1 MTISADAILTYI
13 LIAVGG
19 FLVKVILDWIK
30 QTAEDKND
38 KAKRFE
44 EQNWRVEITKL
55 VRAENEQLVKELR
68 QEIDNLRE
76 ESRRNYDYWQKMYLD
91 AINRLDKVQTKFENL
106 EKQDIIFYRNLLMD
120 TCKEYIAK
128 GELTEYQ
135 FDRLT
140 EWYKI
145 YKELGGNHQGDLYYK
160 KAVAL
165 PIIKDRHIEE
175 DDKMHSIFDYE
186 DLVKS
191 DNTEL

>member
-1 MTISADAILTYI
+1 MTITADAVLTYI

-19 FLVKVILDWIK
+19 FLVKVILDWFK

-44 EQNWRVEITKL
+44 EQNWRVEITKI

-68 QEIDNLRE
+68 QEIQDLKNEGRK
-76 ESRRNYDYWQKMYLD
+76 NYDYWQKMYWD
-91 AINRLDKVQTKFENL
+91 AVDRLEKVQIKFENL
-106 EKQDIIFYRNLLMD
+106 EKQDIIFYRNLLID
-120 TCKEYIAK
+120 TCKEYLAK

-165 PIIKDRHIEE
+165 PIIKDKHIEE
-175 DDKMHSIFDYE
+175 DDRMHSIFDYE
-186 DLVKS
+186 DLVAS
-191 DNTEL
+191 DEKN

>member
-1 MTISADAILTYI
+1 MTITADAVLTYI

-19 FLVKVILDWIK
+19 FLVKVILDWFK
-30 QTAEDKND
+30 QTAEEKND

-44 EQNWRVEITKL
+44 EQNWRTEITKI
-55 VRAENEQLVKELR
+55 VRAENEQLVKELK
-68 QEIDNLRE
+68 QEIKDLKE
-76 ESRRNYDYWQKMYLD
+76 EGRKNYDYWQKMYWD
-91 AINRLDKVQTKFENL
+91 AVDRLEKVQVKFENL
-106 EKQDIIFYRNLLMD
+106 EKQDIIFYRNLLID
-120 TCKEYIAK
+120 TCKEYLAK

-165 PIIKDRHIEE
+165 PIIKDKHMEE
-175 DDKMHSIFDYE
+175 DDRMHSIFDYE
-186 DLVKS
+186 DLVESNEK
-191 DNTEL
+191 N

>member
-1 MTISADAILTYI
+1 MTITADAILTYI
-13 LIAVGG
+13 LIAIGG

-30 QTAEDKND
+30 DYFEKKTDNA
-38 KAKRFE
+38 RRYE
-44 EQNWRVEITKL
+44 EQNWRVEITKI
-55 VRAENEQLVKELR
+55 VRVENEQLVKELK
-68 QEIDNLRE
+68 QEIEGLKETGRK
-76 ESRRNYDYWQKMYLD
+76 NYDYWQKMYWD
-91 AINRLDKVQTKFENL
+91 AVDRLEKVQVKFENL
-106 EKQDIIFYRNLLMD
+106 EKQDIIFYRNLLID

-165 PIIKDRHIEE
+165 PIIKDKHMEE
-175 DDKMHSIFDYE
+175 DDRMHSIFDYE
-186 DLVKS
+186 DLVES
-191 DNTEL
+191 DTKK